1 MDMERPIS
9 IQQGPPLPPK
19 VSGDLLGTL
28 TIRLQA
34 CSIIDGSFARIQ
46 FWGSSEYSD
55 LRGASAAVEYPLIGS
70 IPSLDNYMK
79 DASPLRVSFLRP
91 SSNNSNELIGYA
103 HISDMSITDK
113 HKLKPESV
121 TTTEDHDR
129 NTTATIRTIKLSL
142 RREVQILSLD
152 AVSSSSVGKAVFELL
167 FRVIIPPRPQQPE
180 QPQQVQMNIMQ
191 QQVNVCPT
199 QKVGNRQ
206 TTRQDLQPTVQSST
220 VMPTNNLPPHNT
232 NPSYFVQGQSNNSS
246 VNNDS
251 SIGLNSG
258 NLYGGSSIEEK
269 QSLLEE
275 LLDLCTDDMTI
286 PTVNSSDPSCID
298 PYDMWISR
306 MVQHASSPPPKAFPS
321 LVSAGSN
328 QSNALRKVGLLKL
341 EINSLSLSSSVTDKL
356 KGKNDFYIQYN
367 PPLYGQVNNLSP
379 SLDQQVEF
387 VVCEQF
393 SSGNQS
399 NKVMTNNRKASSS
412 KVAKKKLTSIS
423 LLSDI
428 HTKEMNVLFENDEC
442 VRQWLDGTI
451 KFDLFCRPSS
461 TAGHT
466 PKLPRVAMLSA
477 AKRKERKLGKICI
490 AQATLK
496 LCDLLLSNTLTKD
509 VKLDLLLS
517 EEDDELLSDV
527 GKVCSAKVGTMS
539 LRLGLYP
546 GNNKTTNQPSSPP
559 SCQAR
564 EVDASGRAA
573 HHERSAPIMVNG
585 FQPSSAMSSKTPHPI
600 SVFLS
605 NFARGGTVND
615 NVATTMPSS
624 TGKDRQAP
632 SQETHEKASSVL
644 KPVKA
649 PPVWLDVRIERLSK
663 SLVLDTNASI
673 KIGISCNEPILSS
686 SEPINSQKTV
696 DVPQTNDICSWQIAL
711 DSAERKQDCA
721 TIVTLH
727 IYRVDDKSGDASSKE
742 KTLFGLVKIPFIINT
757 TMPKQSWLPAIVN
770 NCWLDMLDPTSH
782 TTKGKIQVLIV
793 AGMLRQVRGFSLV
806 CKSTITIQ
814 KWWKKL
820 KSASKEVAKP
830 KVVPESLNISE
841 IKTTPAID
849 TSLSKDEQEDVID
862 TIHEGFN
869 VAQHKR
875 RQKHDDDSP
884 DSLFE
889 DWSQQS
895 QSLSMNMH
903 KLPTSVLHETSI
915 GEEDVT
921 LDSAIDNDVEA
932 VPSVE
937 AASLKAESSRC
948 HDQDDDSSLK
958 PPVLPVCHQSGG
970 VPRANIHPPMS
981 TEQTTTTQEDPIM
994 STIKPMN
1001 LEVSFSCGQD
1011 EITRRPKGIDPPEEI
1026 TPKPPPALTR
1036 VPKAPSNAKRK
1047 LDTPSSSDV
1056 DNEETTR
1063 VYKRYRLK
1071 ESTATQQVNPPLQP
1085 LHESMNEDAA
1095 NENAQQDNGDE
1106 SETLCPSSSDAA
1118 SFDCDDDED
1127 SDAEDA
1133 LTYRSLSSMIGSLDD
1148 INSRLTRRVAPE
1160 PPPERLDQSSP
1171 SDTANSSGMDVDTTQ
1186 PQKYHAAP
1194 PKHHDSPP
1202 QQEPQ
1207 GFERLD
1213 SPGRPKIEPPEEKS
1227 STPAPKRSNDEKIV
1241 KTCEKGISTTK
1252 LLYADATTSPSGDS
1266 LMANT
1271 NGRVDDDRRHQK
1283 RSDIATEPEV
1293 HEQDENDNTTT
1304 TQAENSDK
1312 RAHTSLSAAYQPRRG
1327 QYTNHH
1333 LTRGRGSSA
1342 TKRYSS
1348 LLSSQLRGNG
1358 SSLSPILLNPLR
1370 SSPFRQ
1376 RHPSRSPLREIIQK
1390 EKRDNNSDVNENKSL
1405 SKERL
1410 EQIFKSK

>member
-1 MDMERPIS
+1 MERPI
-9 IQQGPPLPPK
+9 IIQGPPLPPK
-19 VSGDLLGTL
+19 VNGDLLGTL

-34 CSIIDGSFARIQ
+34 CSIIDGAFARIQ
-46 FWGSSEYSD
+46 FWGSSAYSD
-55 LRGASAAVEYPLIGS
+55 LHLQSNSSNMSAVEYPLIGS

-91 SSNNSNELIGYA
+91 SNNNNELIGYA

-113 HKLKPESV
+113 LKPES
-121 TTTEDHDR
+121 TTTQDQDG
-129 NTTATIRTIKLSL
+129 NTTATIRTIKLL
-142 RREVQILSLD
+142 LHREVQIVSSNNT
-152 AVSSSSVGKAVFELL
+152 AVSSGSVEKAVFELL
-167 FRVIIPPRPQQPE
+167 FRVIVPPRP
-180 QPQQVQMNIMQ
+180 QPQQVQRDK
-191 QQVNVCPT
+191 QQVKVCPR
-199 QKVGNRQ
+199 QMVDNRPMQ
-206 TTRQDLQPTVQSST
+206 RQENTHNVQSSST
-220 VMPTNNLPPHNT
+220 VPLNNLPQHNT

-246 VNNDS
+246 VNKDS
-251 SIGLNSG
+251 SIGQYSG
-258 NLYGGSSIEEK
+258 NMYGGSSIEEK

-286 PTVNSSDPSCID
+286 PTVNSDPSCID

-321 LVSAGSN
+321 LLSAGSD
-328 QSNALRKVGLLKL
+328 QSHALRKVGLLKL

-367 PPLYGQVNNLSP
+367 PPLYGQANTLSP

-399 NKVMTNNRKASSS
+399 NKVMTNNRKTASP
-412 KVAKKKLTSIS
+412 KVAKKKLTNIS

-428 HTKEMNVLFENDEC
+428 HTNEMKVMPFQDDEY
-442 VRQWLDGTI
+442 VRQWLDGTTT
-451 KFDLFCRPSS
+451 FDLFCRPSS

-496 LCDLLLSNTLTKD
+496 LCDLLLSNTLTTD

-527 GKVCSAKVGTMS
+527 GKASSTKVGSMS
-539 LRLGLYP
+539 IRLGLYP
-546 GNNKTTNQPSSPP
+546 GNNKTTKASTSPP
-559 SCQAR
+559 SNQPL
-564 EVDASGRAA
+564 EASDRAA
-573 HHERSAPIMVNG
+573 YHERSTPIMVNG
-585 FQPSSAMSSKTPHPI
+585 FQPYSAMSSTTPHPI

-615 NVATTMPSS
+615 NVTTNMSSS
-624 TGKDRQAP
+624 TANGRQAS
-632 SQETHEKASSVL
+632 SQEAHEKASSGL

-649 PPVWLDVRIERLSK
+649 PPVWLDVRVERLSK
-663 SLVLDTNASI
+663 SLALDNIASI
-673 KIGISCNEPILSS
+673 EIGISCNEPILSS
-686 SEPINSQKTV
+686 SEPINIQKTV
-696 DVPQTNDICSWQIAL
+696 DVSETNGICSWQIAL
-711 DSAERKQDCA
+711 ESERKQDCA

-727 IYRVDDKSGDASSKE
+727 IYRVEKSGDASSKE
-742 KTLFGLVKIPFIINT
+742 KTLFGLVKIPFIV

-770 NCWLDMLDPTSH
+770 NSWLDILDPTSH
-782 TTKGKIQVLIV
+782 TTNGKVQVLIV
-793 AGMLRQVRGFSLV
+793 AGMLRQVRGFSSV
-806 CKSTITIQ
+806 CKSTLTIQ

-841 IKTTPAID
+841 IKATSATDTP
-849 TSLSKDEQEDVID
+849 LPKDEEDVVD

-875 RQKHDDDSP
+875 RQKDDDDPTSSP

-889 DWSQQS
+889 EWSQQS

-903 KLPTSVLHETSI
+903 KLPTSVVHETSI

-921 LDSAIDNDVEA
+921 LDSAIGNDEA

-937 AASLKAESSRC
+937 AVSLKAESSNC
-948 HDQDDDSSLK
+948 HDKDDISSLK
-958 PPVLPVCHQSGG
+958 PPVMPVHHQSGG
-970 VPRANIHPPMS
+970 VPRVNINPPMS
-981 TEQTTTTQEDPIM
+981 TEQTGTTQEDPIM

-1011 EITRRPKGIDPPEEI
+1011 EMSRRPKGIDPPEEI

-1047 LDTPSSSDV
+1047 LDTPSSDV
-1056 DNEETTR
+1056 ENEETTR

-1071 ESTATQQVNPPLQP
+1071 ESAQQFNPPLQP

-1106 SETLCPSSSDAA
+1106 SETLCPSSSDA

-1127 SDAEDA
+1127 SDAEDV

-1148 INSRLTRRVAPE
+1148 INSRLTQRVVAE
-1160 PPPERLDQSSP
+1160 PLPERSDSSSP
-1171 SDTANSSGMDVDTTQ
+1171 SDERGVGVDTAPPPTH
-1186 PQKYHAAP
+1186 HAAP
-1194 PKHHDSPP
+1194 PP

-1207 GFERLD
+1207 VFERLD
-1213 SPGRPKIEPPEEKS
+1213 SPERPKIEPPEEKS
-1227 STPAPKRSNDEKIV
+1227 STPAPKRSNDKKIV

-1252 LLYADATTSPSGDS
+1252 LLYTDATTSPSGDS
-1266 LMANT
+1266 LMNNT
-1271 NGRVDDDRRHQK
+1271 NIRVDDDRRHHQK
-1283 RSDIATEPEV
+1283 SSDIATEPEV
-1293 HEQDENDNTTT
+1293 HEQDENDNCT
-1304 TQAENSDK
+1304 TQAEISKK
-1312 RAHTSLSAAYQPRRG
+1312 RVHTSLSAAYQPRRG

-1348 LLSSQLRGNG
+1348 LLSSHLRG
-1358 SSLSPILLNPLR
+1358 SLSPV
-1370 SSPFRQ
+1370 FRQ
-1376 RHPSRSPLREIIQK
+1376 RHLSRSPLREILQK
-1390 EKRDNNSDVNENKSL
+1390 EKRDNNIDTKENKSL

-1410 EQIFKSK
+1410 EQIFKSTK

>member
-1 MDMERPIS
+1 MEHPMI
-9 IQQGPPLPPK
+9 IQGPPLPPK

-55 LRGASAAVEYPLIGS
+55 LQSRSNGGAAAVEYPLIGS

-91 SSNNSNELIGYA
+91 SNNNNELIGYA

-113 HKLKPESV
+113 LKPELI
-121 TTTEDHDR
+121 TTTQDYDGGK
-129 NTTATIRTIKLSL
+129 TTATIRTIKLSL
-142 RREVQILSLD
+142 RREVQIVSPKNTD
-152 AVSSSSVGKAVFELL
+152 VVSSSSVGKAVFELL
-167 FRVIIPPRPQQPE
+167 FRVIVPPTRPL
-180 QPQQVQMNIMQ
+180 QPQQVQMNK
-191 QQVNVCPT
+191 QQVNACPK
-199 QKVGNRQ
+199 QMIDNRPMA
-206 TTRQDLQPTVQSST
+206 RQDLQPNVQSSST
-220 VMPTNNLPPHNT
+220 VPLNNQPPQNNT
-232 NPSYFVQGQSNNSS
+232 NPSYFVQGECNDSS

-251 SIGLNSG
+251 SIGQYSG
-258 NLYGGSSIEEK
+258 DLYGGSSIEEK

-306 MVQHASSPPPKAFPS
+306 MVQHATSPPPKAFPS
-321 LVSAGSN
+321 LVSAGSD
-328 QSNALRKVGLLKL
+328 QSNALCKVGLLKL

-367 PPLYGQVNNLSP
+367 PPLYGQANNLSS

-399 NKVMTNNRKASSS
+399 NKVTTNNRKSLSS
-412 KVAKKKLTSIS
+412 KVAKKLTSIS
-423 LLSDI
+423 LLSDN
-428 HTKEMNVLFENDEC
+428 HTKEMKVMPFQDDEC

-451 KFDLFCRPSS
+451 TFDLFCRPSS

-496 LCDLLLSNTLTKD
+496 LCDLLLSDTLTKH

-517 EEDDELLSDV
+517 EDNDELLSDV
-527 GKVCSAKVGTMS
+527 GKVSSTKVGSMS
-539 LRLGLYP
+539 IRLGLYP
-546 GNNKTTNQPSSPP
+546 GNETTKRESPPPSS
-559 SCQAR
+559 QAQPV
-564 EVDASGRAA
+564 EASDRAA
-573 HHERSAPIMVNG
+573 YHERSTPIMVNG
-585 FQPSSAMSSKTPHPI
+585 FQSPSATSSTTPHPI

-605 NFARGGTVND
+605 NYARGTIDD
-615 NVATTMPSS
+615 NVATNKMPS
-624 TGKDRQAP
+624 TVANGQAS
-632 SQETHEKASSVL
+632 SQEAHKKASLGL

-649 PPVWLDVRIERLSK
+649 PPVWLDVRVERLSK
-663 SLVLDTNASI
+663 SLALDTNANI
-673 KIGISCNEPILSS
+673 KLGISCNEPILSS

-696 DVPQTNDICSWQIAL
+696 DVSQTNDICSWQIAL

-727 IYRVDDKSGDASSKE
+727 IYRVDESGDASSKE
-742 KTLFGLVKIPFIINT
+742 NTLFGLVKIPFIV
-757 TMPKQSWLPAIVN
+757 TMPKQSWLPAIVSN
-770 NCWLDMLDPTSH
+770 SWLDILDPTSH

-793 AGMLRQVRGFSLV
+793 TGMLCQVRGFSSV
-806 CKSTITIQ
+806 CKSTLIIQ

-820 KSASKEVAKP
+820 KSESKEVAKS

-841 IKTTPAID
+841 IKTTPAD
-849 TSLSKDEQEDVID
+849 TPLSKGDQGYDKEEVID

-875 RQKHDDDSP
+875 RQKHDNDSP

-889 DWSQQS
+889 EWSQQS

-903 KLPTSVLHETSI
+903 KLPTSVVHETSI

-921 LDSAIDNDVEA
+921 LDSAIDNNDEA
-932 VPSVE
+932 LPSVE
-937 AASLKAESSRC
+937 VAGLKAESSCC
-948 HDQDDDSSLK
+948 HDQDESSLK
-958 PPVLPVCHQSGG
+958 PSALPVHQQSGG
-970 VPRANIHPPMS
+970 VPRVNIHPLMS
-981 TEQTTTTQEDPIM
+981 AEQTTTTQEDPTM

-1011 EITRRPKGIDPPEEI
+1011 EMSRRPKGIDPPEEI
-1026 TPKPPPALTR
+1026 TPKPLPPSTR

-1071 ESTATQQVNPPLQP
+1071 ESTVTQQFNPPLKP

-1106 SETLCPSSSDAA
+1106 SETLCPSSSEA
-1118 SFDCDDDED
+1118 SFECDDDDDNDQD
-1127 SDAEDA
+1127 SDSEDV

-1148 INSRLTRRVAPE
+1148 INSKLTSRVAAE
-1160 PPPERLDQSSP
+1160 PPPERQDSSSP
-1171 SDTANSSGMDVDTTQ
+1171 SDTTNSSGIGVDTL
-1186 PQKYHAAP
+1186 PQKHHAAP

-1227 STPAPKRSNDEKIV
+1227 SAPKRFNDEKIV

-1252 LLYADATTSPSGDS
+1252 LLYADATTSPSDS
-1266 LMANT
+1266 LMDNT
-1271 NGRVDDDRRHQK
+1271 NSRVDDDGRHHQK
-1283 RSDIATEPEV
+1283 SSDIATKPEIR
-1293 HEQDENDNTTT
+1293 EQDENDEHTT
-1304 TQAENSDK
+1304 TQAENSEK
-1312 RAHTSLSAAYQPRRG
+1312 RVHTSHSAAYQPRRG
-1327 QYTNHH
+1327 QYSNH

-1348 LLSSQLRGNG
+1348 LLSSHLRG
-1358 SSLSPILLNPLR
+1358 LSPVLNPTR
-1370 SSPFRQ
+1370 RSPFRQ
-1376 RHPSRSPLREIIQK
+1376 RHLSRSPLREITQK
-1390 EKRDNNSDVNENKSL
+1390 DKRDNNSDVKENKSL

-1410 EQIFKSK
+1410 EQIFKS